1 MPTMSRSG
9 PTLHPPVLR
18 QQADIDF
25 VAKSFALVVEQRQR
39 EALPQIARGPADS
52 LRIPI
57 DSVSKE
63 GNFDAYVHVGLAG
76 GTAPNIKLLVDS
88 GNSTLILPHFEAIS
102 QLENFNKDYHVE
114 LYGVKEPWGA
124 LANIVRGPIVLQRQG
139 GTYTIPDCKFYAC
152 TGLNDDKKYTAN
164 FGIGCVNPWLA
175 GDPHNLQSPLSYSPD
190 YTLAQ
195 IDYAPADQVLTL
207 GARPLVDSR
216 SSITLC
222 KAKPLSFPTMLQ
234 ILSGVGWMSLRP
246 ESLDIGGK
254 GTPWPGTRKATS
266 IAMIDTGGGPVF
278 LSDPE
283 NYLLNTAWPNAVPE
297 KPPDWPG
304 LPTNCEAIS
313 DDLVFSLSDGG
324 QPIPFAIL
332 TKALPPVVQGLTLVM
347 CENCPYMRNQDGMNI
362 GGLTALFYSVLID
375 YKNAKVG
382 FRSKVIAVA

>member
-1 MPTMSRSG
+1 MSRSG

-25 VAKSFALVVEQRQR
+25 VAKSFAVLIEQRQR
-39 EALPQIARGPADS
+39 EALPQIVIGPTEE

-57 DSVSKE
+57 DSVSKD
-63 GNFDAYVHVGLAG
+63 GNFDAYVHVGLVG
-76 GTAPNIKLLVDS
+76 GGGQNIKLLVDS

-114 LYGVKEPWGA
+114 VCGVKEPWGA
-124 LANIVRGPIVLQRQG
+124 LANIVKGPIVLPRQG
-139 GTYTIPDCKFYAC
+139 GTYTIPDCRFYAC
-152 TGLNDDKKYTAN
+152 TSLNDDKEYTAN
-164 FGIGCVNPWLA
+164 FGIGCVTPWSA
-175 GDPHNLQSPLSYSPD
+175 GDSHNLQSPLSYSPD

-195 IDYAPADQVLTL
+195 IDYAPADQVLTS
-207 GARPLVDSR
+207 GARPLVASR
-216 SSITLC
+216 SNITLC
-222 KAKPLSFPTMLQ
+222 KAKPLGFPTMLQ
-234 ILSGVGWMSLRP
+234 ILPETCWMSLRP

-254 GTPWPGTRKATS
+254 GTPWPGTRKPTS

-283 NYLLNTAWPNAVPE
+283 NYLLNTSWPNAVSE

-304 LPTNCEAIS
+304 LPTNSEAIS
-313 DDLVFSLSDGG
+313 DDLAFALSDGG

-332 TKALPPVVQGLTLVM
+332 TKALPAVVQGLTLVM
-347 CENCPYMRNQDGMNI
+347 CENNPYMRNRDGMNI
-362 GGLTALFYSVLID
+362 GGLTALFYSILID

-382 FRSKVIAVA
+382 FRSKAVAVA